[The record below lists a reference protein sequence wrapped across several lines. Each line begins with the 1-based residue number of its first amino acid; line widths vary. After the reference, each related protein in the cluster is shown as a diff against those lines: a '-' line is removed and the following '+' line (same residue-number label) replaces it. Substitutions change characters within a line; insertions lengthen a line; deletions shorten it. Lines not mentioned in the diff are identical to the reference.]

1 MLGFGPV
8 VWECPWQ
15 DYDGQLKVYTDSGWA
30 GCLRS
35 SRSTSG
41 GLAMLGGHPLKTW
54 SATQSVV
61 AMSSAEAELYS
72 ANEGASRGLAMQTLL
87 GELGAVTELQLFLDS
102 SAAKG
107 FAATRGI
114 GKMRHLEVKD
124 IWLQGAVFKVRLKM
138 FKVRGDL
145 SQADVM
151 TKYLDKA
158 AVVRLLA
165 LGGVRVDQIVK
176 DDLAEGGGSAPSSR
190 YCTSH
195 V

>member
-1 MLGFGPV
+1 
-8 VWECPWQ
+8 
-15 DYDGQLKVYTDSGWA
+15 
-30 GCLRS
+30 
-35 SRSTSG
+35 
-41 GLAMLGGHPLKTW
+41 MLGGHPLKTW

-124 IWLQGAVFKVRLKM
+124 LWLQGAVFKVRLKM
-138 FKVRGDL
+138 
-145 SQADVM
+145 
-151 TKYLDKA
+151 
-158 AVVRLLA
+158 
-165 LGGVRVDQIVK
+165 
-176 DDLAEGGGSAPSSR
+176 
-190 YCTSH
+190 C
-195 V
+195 